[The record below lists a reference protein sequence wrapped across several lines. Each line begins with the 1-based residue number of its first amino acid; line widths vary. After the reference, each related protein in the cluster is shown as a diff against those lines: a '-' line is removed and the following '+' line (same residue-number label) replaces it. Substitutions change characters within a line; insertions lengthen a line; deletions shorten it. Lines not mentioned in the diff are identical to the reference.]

1 MVIDVKPQRSVNPT
15 DGIVKQLLSRYSH
28 ARAIKDMWLP
38 VFEECYEFALPQR
51 ESFFSESIGSKRTDR
66 IFDETAVVGVQEFA
80 SRLQAGIVPN
90 YARWADFVAGSEI
103 PKDQR
108 REVNLALDETT
119 EYVFEILQ
127 NSNFSQEVHETFLD
141 IAVGT
146 GCLLVEEGDAVQPVK
161 FKAIP
166 LPQIV
171 LDSGHDDKIDHI
183 FRKRLIR
190 MKELLVA
197 YPDGV
202 LSEKMVMDGEKNPD
216 HECEVIEIVYKNYYN
231 TKEEEYTFCVIAPLY
246 EHKLLSNSFKGLG
259 SNPYIIYRWS
269 KVAGEV
275 YGRGPLQ
282 LALPAIKTSNL
293 VIELILENAQMAISG
308 MYQVEDDGVINVDN
322 IALIPGTI
330 IPKAAGSSGLTK
342 IEQAGN
348 FNVSDLVLRDMRT
361 NIKKALYN
369 EMLGTPNE
377 KTPMSATEVAERMA
391 DLSRQIGSAFG
402 RLQAELVNPVLQ
414 RVVYI
419 LKKQGR
425 IKIPVINGR
434 EIKIKSSSPLAQAQ
448 HQQDVATLDRFLGIV
463 QARVGPQML
472 NILVKQDEVAKYVAK
487 KLGIP
492 EELIRSQQE
501 MQVAAGQI
509 QQMMQQAQ
517 GVIGGAQQANGSQMG
532 TPPVPE
538 TEPAT

>member
-1 MVIDVKPQRSVNPT
+1 MVVEVKPQRPEEYSESGVR
-15 DGIVKQLLSRYSH
+15 KLLNRYNH
-28 ARAIKDMWLP
+28 AKAIKDMWLP
-38 VFEECYEFALPQR
+38 TFEECYEYALPQR
-51 ESFFSESIGSKRTDR
+51 ESFYAESIGRRRSDR

-80 SRLQAGIVPN
+80 SRLQSGIVPN

-103 PKDQR
+103 PKNEQ
-108 REVNLALDETT
+108 REVNLLLDQVT

-141 IAVGT
+141 CAVGT
-146 GCLLVEEGDAVQPVK
+146 GVLLVEEGDAIQPVK

-166 LPQIV
+166 LPQVV
-171 LDSGHDDKIDHI
+171 LDSGFDDKIDHI
-183 FRKRLIR
+183 YRKRMIR

-197 YPDGV
+197 YPNGT
-202 LSEKMVMDGEKNPD
+202 LSEKMKMDMEKMGES
-216 HECEVIEIVYKNYYN
+216 ECEIIEVVYRDYTN
-231 TKEEEYTFCVIAPLY
+231 TKEEQHKFCVIAPMY
-246 EHKLLSNSFKGLG
+246 EHEIMQTTFKGLG

-293 VIELILENAQMAISG
+293 VIELILENAQMSISG

-322 IALIPGTI
+322 ISLIPGTI
-330 IPKAAGSSGLTK
+330 IPKAMGSSGLQP
-342 IEQAGN
+342 IAPAGN

-369 EMLGTPNE
+369 EMLGVANE

-391 DLSRQIGSAFG
+391 DLSRQIGAAFG

-414 RVVYI
+414 RVIYI

-425 IKIPVINGR
+425 IKIPVVNGR

-448 HQQDVATLDRFLGIV
+448 HQQDVATLDRFLGMV
-463 QARVGPQML
+463 QTRVGPQLL
-472 NILVKQDEVAKYVAK
+472 NLLIKQDEAAKFVAK
-487 KLGIP
+487 KLGVP
-492 EELIRSQQE
+492 EELIRSPEEMQQAAQQFQE
-501 MQVAAGQI
+501 MQ
-509 QQMMQQAQ
+509 QM
-517 GVIGGAQQANGSQMG
+517 AQQQGGNQG
-532 TPPVPE
+532 
-538 TEPAT
+538 EPQQ